1 MAGYHR
7 TARHQRADQ
16 AATHSDDPSKLH
28 DARISRS
35 TGRCA
40 ANGDSHGKA
49 TAHPGICRT
58 YTRRRGLAGG
68 PGFAHGTRAAR
79 GLPVRPV
86 PPRQPAT
93 PPGTPQRGR
102 TCSTKRGPPGPA
114 PHHRGRTMTI
124 TVEQLSRSFGQIQ
137 AVKGIDL
144 SIERGETFG
153 FLGPNGAGQS
163 TTIKILC
170 TLLHPT
176 SGRAWINGYDIER
189 EASQVRQSIG
199 IVFQDPTL
207 DEYLTAEQNLY
218 YHCMI
223 YHTPHKTRAT
233 RINEVLE
240 LVGLED
246 RRKDI
251 VKTFS
256 GGMKRRLEVARGLL
270 HEPQTLFLD
279 EPTVGLDPQTRR
291 SVWEHVLRLRDRT
304 GLTIFMTTHYME
316 EAEYCDRIAIIDHGQ
331 IVALDTPAALK
342 RMVGQDVVC
351 LTTST
356 PERAAAILEQF
367 LGYPVRRV
375 DDAIYVE
382 GENGQSLAAHLIR
395 QLTLADIE
403 VRGVN
408 VTAPTLEDVFVHLT
422 GRAIRDE
429 LASAKERLG
438 ARLRSRGRLRR

>member
-1 MAGYHR
+1 
-7 TARHQRADQ
+7 
-16 AATHSDDPSKLH
+16 
-28 DARISRS
+28 
-35 TGRCA
+35 
-40 ANGDSHGKA
+40 
-49 TAHPGICRT
+49 
-58 YTRRRGLAGG
+58 
-68 PGFAHGTRAAR
+68 
-79 GLPVRPV
+79 
-86 PPRQPAT
+86 
-93 PPGTPQRGR
+93 
-102 TCSTKRGPPGPA
+102 
-114 PHHRGRTMTI
+114 MTI
-124 TVEQLSRSFGQIQ
+124 TVEKLSRSFGEIQ
-137 AVKGIDL
+137 AVKSIDL
-144 SIERGETFG
+144 QVERGETFG
-153 FLGPNGAGQS
+153 FLGPNGAGKS
-163 TTIKILC
+163 TTIKMLC

-176 SGRAWINGYDIER
+176 SGKAWINGYDIAR
-189 EASQVRQSIG
+189 DSSRVRQSIG

-223 YHTPHKTRAT
+223 YHTPVKTRAA
-233 RINEVLE
+233 RIDDVLQ
-240 LVGLED
+240 LVGLEE

-291 SVWEHVLRLRDRT
+291 SVWEHVLKLRDRT

-331 IVALDTPAALK
+331 IVALDTPTALK
-342 RMVGQDVVC
+342 RMVGQDVVA
-351 LTTST
+351 LTTPA
-356 PERAAAILEQF
+356 PEQAAALLERY
-367 LGYPVRRV
+367 LSYPVRR
-375 DDAIYVE
+375 AEETIYVE
-382 GENGQSLAAHLIR
+382 GEDGQALAASLIR

-429 LASAKERLG
+429 LASAKDRLG